1 MSAGSPRFPAEWE
14 RQHCVWIA
22 WPERPELW
30 SGRFAAARETWAL
43 VALAIARFEP
53 LRILARDA
61 TAIRRELE
69 DAARR
74 ENAESALYAIE
85 ILPAE
90 PDDVWVRDYG
100 PLALLGPDFGARS
113 AVKFHFTGW
122 GGKFEPY
129 DGDNRTGESIAA
141 RLGDAIAR
149 HPAII
154 EGGAIESNGAG
165 LLMTTESVLLNANRH
180 PGKTRADLE
189 AVLHESLHVNEFIW
203 LKDGLPGDDTD
214 GHIDMIAR
222 FTGPRRVLAAL
233 PDDARHP
240 AWPQLRE
247 NLDRLE
253 RFRDSAGAA
262 LEIATLPAPPQISD
276 GDRLLPRS
284 YANFLIIND
293 AVIVPVYHEAEDER
307 ALAAIAREF
316 PERTIVPVFAGVML
330 LEGGG
335 VHCMSLQTPDS
346 QVALTRQ

>member
-1 MSAGSPRFPAEWE
+1 MSAARPRFPAEWE

-30 SGRFAAARETWAL
+30 SGQYPAARATWADI
-43 VALAIARFEP
+43 ALAIARFQP
-53 LRILARDA
+53 LNILARDA
-61 TAIRRELE
+61 VSIHRELE
-69 DAARR
+69 AAAVGSS
-74 ENAESALYAIE
+74 AESALAAIQ
-85 ILPAE
+85 LVRAE

-100 PLALLGPDFGARS
+100 PLALIGPDGRRS
-113 AVKFHFTGW
+113 AVKFQFTGW

-141 RLGDAIAR
+141 RLGDPLAR

-154 EGGAIESNGAG
+154 EGGAVESNGAG
-165 LLMTTESVLLNANRH
+165 LLLTTESVLLNANRH
-180 PGKTRADLE
+180 PGATRADLE
-189 AVLHESLHVNEFIW
+189 RSLRAALHVDEFLW

-247 NLDRLE
+247 NLEQLE
-253 RFRDSAGAA
+253 RFRDASGAP
-262 LEIATLPAPPQISD
+262 LEIAVLPTPPQTSH

-284 YANFLIIND
+284 YANFLIVND
-293 AVIVPVYHEAEDER
+293 AVIVPVYREAQDER
-307 ALAAIAREF
+307 ALEAITQEF
-316 PERTIVPVFAGVML
+316 PGRTVVPVFAGVML

-335 VHCMSLQTPDS
+335 VHCMSLQTPES
-346 QVALTRQ
+346 PAPPTRQ